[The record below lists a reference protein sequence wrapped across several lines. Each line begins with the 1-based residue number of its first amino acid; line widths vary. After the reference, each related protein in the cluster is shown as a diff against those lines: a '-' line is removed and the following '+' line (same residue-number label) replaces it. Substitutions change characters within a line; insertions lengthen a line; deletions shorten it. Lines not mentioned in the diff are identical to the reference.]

1 MLKQFIPAA
10 ALLLISASLTV
21 ALSSSAAAQG
31 REDFSKPIQIN
42 ADRDWFDV
50 ANKIAVFEDNVVIQ
64 QGTLKITANHLEVT
78 RRDDQT
84 DVFIATGSPAK
95 YQQQLDDGSPISAE
109 ATVIRYDQ
117 TQQILTLSG
126 QVKVSQSNSLIQG
139 NEIVYNFATQQMTA
153 NRGDQENERVTTI
166 FMPKK
171 KSDNNE
177 PTNR

>member
-1 MLKQFIPAA
+1 MLKRFIPVV
-10 ALLLISASLTV
+10 ALLAITT
-21 ALSSSAAAQG
+21 SSGNTAWAQG
-31 REDFSKPIQIN
+31 RADFSKPIEIN

-84 DVFIATGSPAK
+84 DVFVATGSPAV

-126 QVKVSQSNSLIQG
+126 QVKVSQSNSVIQG
-139 NEIVYNFATQQMTA
+139 SEIVYNFATQQMTA
-153 NRGDQENERVTTI
+153 NRGEHENERVTTI